1 MCECACVHPR
11 RSRALLWGRG
21 SRTRR
26 GRRFPKQGA
35 SEQVPAALECLQ
47 RFVIPGKHPVQL
59 FLAPS
64 GGKQRWLIEAT
75 WLQSVPRTKPAL
87 GSYASPGNGLQG
99 SPRRQA
105 PSRPQEAC
113 PPPPPRS
120 GETHREPAKGAK
132 PGAGAADPQFWSEPP
147 GCGSTAILAR
157 SPQPPPRALVFNP
170 GARFPPQSLSDRPG
184 ALEAGSIAFGV
195 FFPTHA
201 SSPHPLP
208 PPPRPR
214 NYLRN

>member
-113 PPPPPRS
+113 PPHPPAVERPTVNPPKVQSPEQGPRIPSS
-120 GETHREPAKGAK
+120 GQSPQVAGPRRSSRAVLSHHRGRWCLT
-132 PGAGAADPQFWSEPP
+132 PGHDSHPSPSPIVQAPSKQG
-147 GCGSTAILAR
+147 R
-157 SPQPPPRALVFNP
+157 SP
-170 GARFPPQSLSDRPG
+170 S
-184 ALEAGSIAFGV
+184 GS
-195 FFPTHA
+195 
-201 SSPHPLP
+201 SSPPTP
-208 PPPRPR
+208 PPPTPFPHHRVR
-214 NYLRN
+214 GIT